1 MTECKQ
7 EVKIDF
13 YKKKR
18 LEVKFSGEQLS
29 SDGGILLARQAEEK
43 VKIIQG
49 MTERI
54 SDTREQHKI
63 THSMEQLIQQRV
75 LQIASGY
82 EDAIDSNQM
91 RKDPILK
98 IACNRLPKDAEEE
111 MLASQATMTRLENRI
126 TKQENKSMRR
136 LFVEKY
142 IEQHKSA
149 PEEIVLDIDGWDAP
163 THGEQQMSFF
173 HGYYDHQIY
182 YPVLI
187 NEAKS
192 GYPLVLQ
199 LRAGNSHAGKGVAS
213 ILRWLFWR
221 LKREWAGVKIILRG
235 DGGFSLPEIIKV
247 CERSDVGYVCG
258 FSSNAVLKRKVAD
271 LVERA
276 RLQYCRTGEKA
287 RLFDDVYYK
296 AGTWSEP
303 RRLVM
308 KAEWLEKGANPRFLI
323 TNLEQP
329 PQELYDDFYV
339 QRGADSEHRIK
350 EFKLGIKAG
359 RLSCHSF
366 TANQFRLLL
375 AQAAYILMLTI
386 RQAAAATGLAKAQ
399 VIRLRDS
406 LLKWA
411 AHVKVSVRR
420 VLVQLPNFFPF
431 AKEFCLISHRL
442 SEPDFSIFD

>member
-1 MTECKQ
+1 MTGCNQ
-7 EVKIDF
+7 EAKIDF

-29 SDGGILLARQAEEK
+29 SDGGILLGREAEEK
-43 VKIIQG
+43 IKIIEG

-54 SDTREQHKI
+54 NDKRVQNKI

-98 IACNRLPKDAEEE
+98 IACNRLPIDAEEE
-111 MLASQATMTRLENRI
+111 LLASQATMTRLENRI
-126 TKQENKSMRR
+126 TKQDNKAIRR

-142 IEQHKSA
+142 IEQHKT
-149 PEEIVLDIDGWDAP
+149 PPKQIVLDIDGWDAP

-173 HGYYDHQIY
+173 HGYYDHHIY

-199 LRAGNSHAGKGVAS
+199 LRAGNSHAGKGVAP

-221 LKREWAGVKIILRG
+221 LKRAWSGVEIILRG

-247 CERSDVGYVCG
+247 CERAGVGYVCG
-258 FSSNAVLKRKVAD
+258 FSNNAVLKRKSAD
-271 LVERA
+271 LLERA
-276 RLQYCRTGEKA
+276 RLQYCQTGEKA

-296 AGTWSEP
+296 ASTWSEP

-308 KAEWLEKGANPRFLI
+308 KAEWLEKGANPRFLV
-323 TNLEQP
+323 TNLEQS
-329 PQELYDDFYV
+329 PQELYDEFYV
-339 QRGADSEHRIK
+339 QRGSDSEHRIK

-366 TANQFRLLL
+366 DANQFRLLL
-375 AQAAYILMLTI
+375 AQAAYVLMFTI
-386 RQAAAATGLAKAQ
+386 RQAAAATELAKAQ

-406 LLKWA
+406 LIKCA
-411 AHVKVSVRR
+411 AHVKISVRR
-420 VLVQLPNFFPF
+420 VLVQLPSSFPF
-431 AKEFCLISHRL
+431 AKEFCLISQRL
-442 SEPDFSIFD
+442 SEPDFYIFD

>member
-247 CERSDVGYVCG
+247 CERSGVGYVCG
-258 FSSNAVLKRKVAD
+258 FSSNAVL
-271 LVERA
+271 RA
-276 RLQYCRTGEKA
+276 KSRR
-287 RLFDDVYYK
+287 FV
-296 AGTWSEP
+296 GTS
-303 RRLVM
+303 
-308 KAEWLEKGANPRFLI
+308 
-323 TNLEQP
+323 
-329 PQELYDDFYV
+329 
-339 QRGADSEHRIK
+339 
-350 EFKLGIKAG
+350 
-359 RLSCHSF
+359 
-366 TANQFRLLL
+366 
-375 AQAAYILMLTI
+375 
-386 RQAAAATGLAKAQ
+386 AAAILSDRRK
-399 VIRLRDS
+399 S
-406 LLKWA
+406 
-411 AHVKVSVRR
+411 KVV
-420 VLVQLPNFFPF
+420 
-431 AKEFCLISHRL
+431 
-442 SEPDFSIFD
+442 

>member
-1 MTECKQ
+1 MTGCNQ
-7 EVKIDF
+7 EAKIDF

-29 SDGGILLARQAEEK
+29 SDGGILLGREAEEK
-43 VKIIQG
+43 IKIIEG

-54 SDTREQHKI
+54 NDKRDQNKI

-98 IACNRLPKDAEEE
+98 IACNRLPIDAEEE
-111 MLASQATMTRLENRI
+111 LLASQATMTRLENRI
-126 TKQENKSMRR
+126 TKQDNKAIRR

-142 IEQHKSA
+142 IEQHKT
-149 PEEIVLDIDGWDAP
+149 PPKQIVLDIDGWDAP

-173 HGYYDHQIY
+173 HGYYDHHIY

-199 LRAGNSHAGKGVAS
+199 LRAGNSHAGKGVAP

-221 LKREWAGVKIILRG
+221 LKRAWSGVEIILRG

-247 CERSDVGYVCG
+247 CERAGVGYVCG
-258 FSSNAVLKRKVAD
+258 FSNNAVLKRKSAD
-271 LVERA
+271 LLERA
-276 RLQYCRTGEKA
+276 RLQYCQTGEKA

-296 AGTWSEP
+296 ASTWCD
-303 RRLVM
+303 R
-308 KAEWLEKGANPRFLI
+308 
-323 TNLEQP
+323 
-329 PQELYDDFYV
+329 
-339 QRGADSEHRIK
+339 
-350 EFKLGIKAG
+350 
-359 RLSCHSF
+359 
-366 TANQFRLLL
+366 
-375 AQAAYILMLTI
+375 
-386 RQAAAATGLAKAQ
+386 
-399 VIRLRDS
+399 
-406 LLKWA
+406 
-411 AHVKVSVRR
+411 VR
-420 VLVQLPNFFPF
+420 P
-431 AKEFCLISHRL
+431 
-442 SEPDFSIFD
+442 

>member
-1 MTECKQ
+1 
-7 EVKIDF
+7 
-13 YKKKR
+13 
-18 LEVKFSGEQLS
+18 
-29 SDGGILLARQAEEK
+29 
-43 VKIIQG
+43 
-49 MTERI
+49 
-54 SDTREQHKI
+54 
-63 THSMEQLIQQRV
+63 
-75 LQIASGY
+75 
-82 EDAIDSNQM
+82 M

-98 IACNRLPKDAEEE
+98 IACNRLPIEAEEE
-111 MLASQATMTRLENRI
+111 MLASQATMTRLENRV
-126 TKQENKSMRR
+126 TKSENKAMRR

-142 IEQHKSA
+142 IEQQKRT
-149 PEEIVLDIDGWDAP
+149 PKQIVLDIDGWDAP

-173 HGYYDHQIY
+173 HGYYDHQMY

-221 LKREWAGVKIILRG
+221 LKREWAGVEIILRG

-247 CERSDVGYVCG
+247 CERSGVGYVCG
-258 FSSNAVLKRKVAD
+258 FPSNAVLKCKVAD
-271 LVERA
+271 LLERA

-296 AGTWSEP
+296 ASSWLEP

-329 PQELYDDFYV
+329 PQELYDNFYV
-339 QRGADSEHRIK
+339 YRGADSEHRIK
-350 EFKLGIKAG
+350 ELKLGIKAG

-366 TANQFRLLL
+366 DANQFRLIL
-375 AQAAYILMLTI
+375 AQAAYILLLTI
-386 RQAAAATGLAKAQ
+386 RQAAVATGLAKAQ
-399 VIRLRDS
+399 VIRLRNS
-406 LLKWA
+406 LLKCA

-420 VLVQLPNFFPF
+420 VLVELPNFFPF
-431 AKEFCLISHRL
+431 AQEFCLIAQRL